1 MKKILILITLCIV
14 NCALF
19 PSVMIF
25 ASLGCPNKL
34 DSSRLSQKLCISQ
47 TIYKFAIHEEINSK
61 TWIYTKQ
68 ALKETKELN
77 PDLII
82 LHLNTYG
89 GEVTYADSIRTA
101 ILRCETPIVA
111 YIDNNAAS
119 AGALISIA
127 CDRIYM
133 RTGSQIGAA
142 TVVSGVDGSKMPD
155 KYQSYMRATMR
166 ATAESHGKDSLGHWR
181 RDPLIA
187 EAMVDESV
195 YIEGVIDTGKIL
207 TFTTKEAIEHHYCE
221 AEVENL
227 DQVITHEGY
236 DPLQCE
242 ISEYKPSLY
251 DKLKGTLMGTALRS
265 LLIMLIIGG
274 IYYELQQPGIGF
286 PLAVSITAAVLYF
299 APLYLDG
306 LAAYWEMAV
315 FIIGIALILLELFII
330 PGFGIAGIGGI
341 LCVLFGLV
349 TAMLNNNFFDFTP
362 IHIPD
367 LNQALLTVFLGLILG
382 TILIIYL
389 VSKIGTKGMFAR
401 LALNKEQTTDEG
413 YVGVPTEQIS
423 IVGYEGIATT
433 DLRPAGKVVINNRH
447 YDAVSQYGDFIE
459 KGTPIIVTK
468 YETTQLYVRKK

>member
-1 MKKILILITLCIV
+1 MKKALITFIIMHCALCIMHCQ
-14 NCALF
+14 N
-19 PSVMIF
+19 
-25 ASLGCPNKL
+25 
-34 DSSRLSQKLCISQ
+34 
-47 TIYKFAIHEEINSK
+47 IYKFAIDDEINSK
-61 TWIYTKQ
+61 TWIYTQQ
-68 ALKETKELN
+68 ALKEANSLN

-89 GEVTYADSIRTA
+89 GEVVYADSIRTA

-133 RTGSQIGAA
+133 RSGSQIGAA

-166 ATAESHGKDSLGHWR
+166 ATAESHGKDSLGRWR
-181 RDPLIA
+181 RDPIIA

-207 TFTTKEAIEHHYCE
+207 TFTTKEAIKHGYCE
-221 AEVENL
+221 AEVTTL
-227 DQVITHEGY
+227 DEVLKAEGY
-236 DPLQCE
+236 EPSQCT
-242 ISEYKPSLY
+242 ITEYKPSLY

-265 LLIMLIIGG
+265 ILIMLIIGG

-286 PLAVSITAAVLYF
+286 PLAVAITAAVLYF

-306 LAAYWEMAV
+306 LAAYWEIAV
-315 FIIGIALILLELFII
+315 FIIGIALILLELFIF
-330 PGFGIAGIGGI
+330 PGFGVAGIGGI
-341 LCVLFGLV
+341 LCVLFALI
-349 TAMLNNNFFDFTP
+349 TSMLNNDFFDFTP
-362 IHIPD
+362 IVIPD

-382 TILIIYL
+382 TALIIYL
-389 VSKIGTKGMFAR
+389 ISRIGTKGIFGR
-401 LALNKEQTTDEG
+401 LALAKEQTTNEG

-423 IVGYEGIATT
+423 IVSSEGIATT
-433 DLRPAGKVVINNRH
+433 DLRPAGKIIIDHRH

-459 KGTPIIVTK
+459 KGSSIIVTK
-468 YETTQLYVRKK
+468 YEATQLYVRKK

>member
-1 MKKILILITLCIV
+1 MKKALITFIIMHCALCIMHCQ
-14 NCALF
+14 N
-19 PSVMIF
+19 
-25 ASLGCPNKL
+25 
-34 DSSRLSQKLCISQ
+34 
-47 TIYKFAIHEEINSK
+47 IYKFAIHEEINSK
-61 TWIYTKQ
+61 TWIYTKE
-68 ALKETKELN
+68 ALKEANELK
-77 PDLII
+77 PELII

-166 ATAESHGKDSLGHWR
+166 ATAESHGKDSLGRWH

-227 DQVITHEGY
+227 DQVLEAEGY
-236 DPLQCE
+236 DPSQCE

-341 LCVLFGLV
+341 LCVLFGLI

-389 VSKIGTKGMFAR
+389 VSKIGTNGMFAR
-401 LALNKEQTTDEG
+401 LALDKEQTMEEG

-433 DLRPAGKVVINNRH
+433 DLRPSGKVVIDSRH

-459 KGTPIIVTK
+459 KGTPVVVTK
-468 YETTQLYVRKK
+468 YEATQLYVHKK

>member
-1 MKKILILITLCIV
+1 MKKTILLFILCIV
-14 NCALF
+14 HCT
-19 PSVMIF
+19 
-25 ASLGCPNKL
+25 
-34 DSSRLSQKLCISQ
+34 LCISQ
-47 TIYKFAIHEEINSK
+47 TIYKFAIHDEINSK
-61 TWIYTKQ
+61 TWIYTQQ
-68 ALKETKELN
+68 ALKEANTLSPN
-77 PDLII
+77 LII

-89 GEVTYADSIRTA
+89 GEVVYADSIRTA
-101 ILRCETPIVA
+101 ILRTETPIVA

-133 RTGSQIGAA
+133 RSGSQIGAA

-166 ATAESHGKDSLGHWR
+166 ATAESHGKDSLGQWR

-195 YIEGVIDTGKIL
+195 YIKGIIDTGRIL

-221 AEVENL
+221 AEVYNL
-227 DQVITHEGY
+227 DQLLEAEGY
-236 DPLQCE
+236 TPEQCT
-242 ISEYKPSLY
+242 ITEYKPSLY

-265 LLIMLIIGG
+265 ILIMLIIGG

-286 PLAVSITAAVLYF
+286 PLAVAITAAVLYF

-315 FIIGIALILLELFII
+315 FIIGIALILLELFIF

-341 LCVLFGLV
+341 LCVIFALI
-349 TAMLNNNFFDFTP
+349 TSMLNNDFFDFTP
-362 IHIPD
+362 IVIPD
-367 LNQALLTVFLGLILG
+367 LNQALLTVFFGLILG
-382 TILIIYL
+382 TALIIYL
-389 VSKIGTKGMFAR
+389 VSKIGTNGIFGR
-401 LALNKEQTTDEG
+401 LALAKEQSMDEG
-413 YVGVPTEQIS
+413 YVGVPTEQIT
-423 IVGYEGIATT
+423 IVGSEGIATN
-433 DLRPAGKVVINNRH
+433 DLRPSGKVIIDGHH

-459 KGTPIIVTK
+459 KGTSVIITK
-468 YETTQLYVRKK
+468 YEATQLYVRKK

>member
-1 MKKILILITLCIV
+1 MSKKKKKKERNKNTSTMKKALITFIIMHCALCIMHCQ
-14 NCALF
+14 N
-19 PSVMIF
+19 
-25 ASLGCPNKL
+25 
-34 DSSRLSQKLCISQ
+34 
-47 TIYKFAIHEEINSK
+47 IYKFAIDDEINSK
-61 TWIYTKQ
+61 TWIYTQ
-68 ALKETKELN
+68 EALKEANTLN

-89 GEVTYADSIRTA
+89 GEVVYADSIRTA

-166 ATAESHGKDSLGHWR
+166 ATAESHGKDSLGRWR
-181 RDPLIA
+181 RDPIIA

-207 TFTTKEAIEHHYCE
+207 TFTTKEAIKHRYCE
-221 AEVENL
+221 AEVTTL
-227 DQVITHEGY
+227 DEVLEAEGY
-236 DPLQCE
+236 EPSQCT
-242 ISEYKPSLY
+242 ITEYKPSLY

-265 LLIMLIIGG
+265 ILIMLIIGG

-286 PLAVSITAAVLYF
+286 PLAVAITAAVLYF

-306 LAAYWEMAV
+306 LAAYWEIAV
-315 FIIGIALILLELFII
+315 FIIGIALILLELFIF
-330 PGFGIAGIGGI
+330 PGFGVAGIGGI
-341 LCVLFGLV
+341 LCVLFALI
-349 TAMLNNNFFDFTP
+349 TSMLNNDFFDFTP
-362 IHIPD
+362 IVIPD

-382 TILIIYL
+382 TALIIYL
-389 VSKIGTKGMFAR
+389 VSRIGTKGIFGR
-401 LALNKEQTTDEG
+401 LALAKEQTTDEG

-423 IVGYEGIATT
+423 IVGSEGIATT
-433 DLRPAGKVVINNRH
+433 DLRPAGKIIIDGKH

-459 KGTPIIVTK
+459 KGSSIIVTK
-468 YETTQLYVRKK
+468 YEATQLYVRKK

>member
-1 MKKILILITLCIV
+1 MHCALCIMHCQ
-14 NCALF
+14 N
-19 PSVMIF
+19 
-25 ASLGCPNKL
+25 
-34 DSSRLSQKLCISQ
+34 
-47 TIYKFAIHEEINSK
+47 IYKFSINDEINSK
-61 TWIYTKQ
+61 TWIFTQK
-68 ALKETKELN
+68 ALQEAKDVN

-89 GEVTYADSIRTA
+89 GEVVYADSIRTA

-166 ATAESHGKDSLGHWR
+166 ATAESHGKDSLGRWR

-195 YIEGVIDTGKIL
+195 YIEGLIDTGKIL
-207 TFTTKEAIEHHYCE
+207 TFTTKEAIEHKYCE
-221 AEVENL
+221 AEVTTFNEVL
-227 DQVITHEGY
+227 EAEGY
-236 DPLQCE
+236 VASDCE
-242 ISEYKPSLY
+242 VTEYKPSLY

-265 LLIMLIIGG
+265 ILIMLIIGG

-315 FIIGIALILLELFII
+315 FVIGIVLLLLELFVI

-341 LCVLFGLV
+341 LCVIFGLV
-349 TAMLNNNFFDFTP
+349 LAMLNNDFFDFTP
-362 IHIPD
+362 IVIPD
-367 LNQALLTVFLGLILG
+367 LNQALLTVFLGLIFG
-382 TILIIYL
+382 SILIIYL
-389 VSKIGTKGMFAR
+389 ISKIGTKGMFAR
-401 LALNKEQTTDEG
+401 LALAKEQSMKEG

-423 IVGYEGIATT
+423 IVGSEGITT
-433 DLRPAGKVVINNRH
+433 TALRPSGKVIIDNRH

-459 KGTPIIVTK
+459 KGTPVIITK
-468 YETTQLYVRKK
+468 YEATQLYVRKK

>member
-1 MKKILILITLCIV
+1 MRNIKVLIL
-14 NCALF
+14 ALF
-19 PSVMIF
+19 MI
-25 ASLGCPNKL
+25 LGMAVNA
-34 DSSRLSQKLCISQ
+34 QKV
-47 TIYKFAIHEEINSK
+47 YKFAIHDEINSK
-61 TWIYTKQ
+61 TWIYTQQ
-68 ALKETKELN
+68 ALKEANTHN

-89 GEVTYADSIRTA
+89 GEVVYADSIRTA
-101 ILRCETPIVA
+101 ILRTETPIVA

-133 RTGSQIGAA
+133 RSGSQIGAA
-142 TVVSGVDGSKMPD
+142 TVVNGMDGSKMPD

-195 YIEGVIDTGKIL
+195 YIEGIIDTGKIL
-207 TFTTKEAIEHHYCE
+207 TFTTKEAIEHHFCE
-221 AEVENL
+221 GEIENL
-227 DQVITHEGY
+227 DQLLEAEGY
-236 DPLQCE
+236 TPGQYT
-242 ISEYKPSLY
+242 ITEYKPSPY

-265 LLIMLIIGG
+265 ILIMLIIGG

-315 FIIGIALILLELFII
+315 FIVGIALILLELFIF
-330 PGFGIAGIGGI
+330 PGFGVAGIGGI
-341 LCVLFGLV
+341 LCVLFGLI
-349 TAMLNNNFFDFTP
+349 TAMLNNDFFDFTP

-367 LNQALLTVFLGLILG
+367 LNQALLTVFLGLIFG
-382 TILIIYL
+382 TALIIYL
-389 VSKIGTKGMFAR
+389 VSKIGTKGIFGR
-401 LALNKEQTTDEG
+401 LALAKEQTTDEG

-423 IVGYEGIATT
+423 IVGSEGITTT
-433 DLRPAGKVVINNRH
+433 DLRPAGKVIINNRH

-459 KGTPIIVTK
+459 KGAPVIVTK

>member
-1 MKKILILITLCIV
+1 MKKTLITLILCIMH
-14 NCALF
+14 CA
-19 PSVMIF
+19 
-25 ASLGCPNKL
+25 
-34 DSSRLSQKLCISQ
+34 LCISQ
-47 TIYKFAIHEEINSK
+47 TIYKFAIHDEINSK
-61 TWIYTKQ
+61 TWIYTKE
-68 ALKETKELN
+68 ALNEANTLN

-101 ILRCETPIVA
+101 ILRTETPIVA

-133 RTGSQIGAA
+133 RSGSQIGAA

-195 YIEGVIDTGKIL
+195 YIEGIIDTGKIL
-207 TFTTKEAIEHHYCE
+207 TFTTQEAIQHHYCE

-227 DQVITHEGY
+227 DQLLIAEGY
-236 DPLQCE
+236 EPSQCE

-265 LLIMLIIGG
+265 ILIMLIIGG

-306 LAAYWEMAV
+306 LAAYWEMAI

-341 LCVLFGLV
+341 LCILFGLV
-349 TAMLNNNFFDFTP
+349 TAMLNNDFFDFTP

-367 LNQALLTVFLGLILG
+367 LNQALLTIFLGLILG
-382 TILIIYL
+382 TTLIIYL
-389 VSKIGTKGMFAR
+389 ASKIGTKGIFGR
-401 LALNKEQTTDEG
+401 LALAKEQTMEEG

-423 IVGYEGIATT
+423 IVGSEGIATT
-433 DLRPAGKVVINNRH
+433 DLRPSGKVIINNRH

-468 YETTQLYVRKK
+468 YEATQLYVRKK

>member
-1 MKKILILITLCIV
+1 MKKTLITLIIMH
-14 NCALF
+14 CALF

-68 ALKETKELN
+68 ALKEAKELN

-101 ILRCETPIVA
+101 ILRCEPPIVA

-166 ATAESHGKDSLGHWR
+166 ATAESHGKDSLGRWH

-227 DQVITHEGY
+227 DQVLEAEGY
-236 DPLQCE
+236 DPSQCE

-341 LCVLFGLV
+341 LCILFGLV
-349 TAMLNNNFFDFTP
+349 TAMLNNDFFDFTP

-389 VSKIGTKGMFAR
+389 VSKIGTNGMFAR
-401 LALNKEQTTDEG
+401 LALDKEQTMEEG
-413 YVGVPTEQIS
+413 YVGVPT
-423 IVGYEGIATT
+423 
-433 DLRPAGKVVINNRH
+433 
-447 YDAVSQYGDFIE
+447 
-459 KGTPIIVTK
+459 
-468 YETTQLYVRKK
+468 

>member
-1 MKKILILITLCIV
+1 MKKALITFIIMHCALCIMHCQ
-14 NCALF
+14 N
-19 PSVMIF
+19 
-25 ASLGCPNKL
+25 
-34 DSSRLSQKLCISQ
+34 
-47 TIYKFAIHEEINSK
+47 IYKFAIDDEINSK
-61 TWIYTKQ
+61 TWIYTQ
-68 ALKETKELN
+68 EALKEANTLN

-89 GEVTYADSIRTA
+89 GEVVYADSIRTA

-166 ATAESHGKDSLGHWR
+166 ATAESHGKDSLGRWR
-181 RDPLIA
+181 RDPIIA

-207 TFTTKEAIEHHYCE
+207 TFTTKEAIKHGYCE
-221 AEVENL
+221 AEVTTL
-227 DQVITHEGY
+227 DEVLEAEGY
-236 DPLQCE
+236 EPSQCT
-242 ISEYKPSLY
+242 ITEYKPSLY

-265 LLIMLIIGG
+265 ILIMLIIGG

-286 PLAVSITAAVLYF
+286 PLAVAITAAVLYF

-306 LAAYWEMAV
+306 LAAYWEIAV
-315 FIIGIALILLELFII
+315 FIIGIALILLELFIF
-330 PGFGIAGIGGI
+330 PGFGVAGIGGI
-341 LCVLFGLV
+341 LCVLFALI
-349 TAMLNNNFFDFTP
+349 TSMLNNDFFDFTP
-362 IHIPD
+362 IIIPD

-382 TILIIYL
+382 TALIIYL
-389 VSKIGTKGMFAR
+389 VSRIGTKGIFGR
-401 LALNKEQTTDEG
+401 LALAKEQTTNEG

-423 IVGYEGIATT
+423 IIGSEGITTT
-433 DLRPAGKVVINNRH
+433 DLRPAGKIIIDGKH

-459 KGTPIIVTK
+459 KGSSIIVTK
-468 YETTQLYVRKK
+468 YEATQLYVRKK

>member
-1 MKKILILITLCIV
+1 MKKTLITLILCIV
-14 NCALF
+14 HYA
-19 PSVMIF
+19 
-25 ASLGCPNKL
+25 
-34 DSSRLSQKLCISQ
+34 LCISQ

-61 TWIYTKQ
+61 TWIYTKE
-68 ALKETKELN
+68 ALNEANTLN

-101 ILRCETPIVA
+101 ILRTETPIVA

-187 EAMVDESV
+187 EAMVDESI
-195 YIEGVIDTGKIL
+195 YIEGIIDTGKIL
-207 TFTTKEAIEHHYCE
+207 TFTTKEAIEHHFCE
-221 AEVENL
+221 GEVDDL
-227 DQVITHEGY
+227 DQLLIAEGY
-236 DPLQCE
+236 EPSQCE

-265 LLIMLIIGG
+265 ILIMLIIGG

-286 PLAVSITAAVLYF
+286 PLAVAITAAVLYF

-341 LCVLFGLV
+341 LCILFGLI
-349 TAMLNNNFFDFTP
+349 TAMLNNDFFDFSP
-362 IHIPD
+362 IVIPD

-423 IVGYEGIATT
+423 IIGSEGITTT
-433 DLRPAGKVVINNRH
+433 DLRPAGKVIIDHRH

-459 KGTPIIVTK
+459 KGTTIIVTK
-468 YETTQLYVRKK
+468 YEATQLYVIKK

>member
-1 MKKILILITLCIV
+1 MKKALITFIIMHCALCIMHCQ
-14 NCALF
+14 N
-19 PSVMIF
+19 
-25 ASLGCPNKL
+25 
-34 DSSRLSQKLCISQ
+34 
-47 TIYKFAIHEEINSK
+47 IYKFAIDDEINSK
-61 TWIYTKQ
+61 TWIYTQ
-68 ALKETKELN
+68 EALKEANTLN

-89 GEVTYADSIRTA
+89 GEVVYADSIRTA

-166 ATAESHGKDSLGHWR
+166 ATAESHGKDSLGRWR
-181 RDPLIA
+181 RDPIIA

-207 TFTTKEAIEHHYCE
+207 TFTTKEAIKHGYCE
-221 AEVENL
+221 AEVTTL
-227 DQVITHEGY
+227 DEVLKAEGY
-236 DPLQCE
+236 EPSQCT
-242 ISEYKPSLY
+242 ITEYKPSLY

-265 LLIMLIIGG
+265 ILIMLIIGG

-286 PLAVSITAAVLYF
+286 PLAVAITAAVLYF

-306 LAAYWEMAV
+306 LAAYWEIAV
-315 FIIGIALILLELFII
+315 FIIGIALILLELFIF
-330 PGFGIAGIGGI
+330 PGFGVAGIGGI
-341 LCVLFGLV
+341 LCVLFALI
-349 TAMLNNNFFDFTP
+349 TSMLNNDFFDFTP
-362 IHIPD
+362 IVIPD

-382 TILIIYL
+382 TALIIYL
-389 VSKIGTKGMFAR
+389 VSRIGTKGIFGR
-401 LALNKEQTTDEG
+401 LALAKEQTTDEG

-423 IVGYEGIATT
+423 IVGSEGIATT
-433 DLRPAGKVVINNRH
+433 DLRPAGKIIIDGKH

-459 KGTPIIVTK
+459 KGSSIIVTK
-468 YETTQLYVRKK
+468 YEATQLYVRKK

>member
-1 MKKILILITLCIV
+1 MKKALITFIIMHCALCIMHCQ
-14 NCALF
+14 N
-19 PSVMIF
+19 
-25 ASLGCPNKL
+25 
-34 DSSRLSQKLCISQ
+34 
-47 TIYKFAIHEEINSK
+47 IYKFAIDDEINSK
-61 TWIYTKQ
+61 TWIYTQ
-68 ALKETKELN
+68 EALKEANTLN

-89 GEVTYADSIRTA
+89 GEVVYADSIRTA

-142 TVVSGVDGSKMPD
+142 TVISGVDGSKMSD

-166 ATAESHGKDSLGHWR
+166 ATAESHGKDSLGRWR

-187 EAMVDESV
+187 EAMVDESI
-195 YIEGVIDTGKIL
+195 YIKGVIDTGKIL

-227 DQVITHEGY
+227 DQLLTLEGY
-236 DPLQCE
+236 DPSQCK

-251 DKLKGTLMGTALRS
+251 DKLKGTLMGSALRS

-286 PLAVSITAAVLYF
+286 PLAVAIGAAVLYF

-306 LAAYWEMAV
+306 LAAYWEMTV
-315 FIIGIALILLELFII
+315 FVIGIILLLLELFVI
-330 PGFGIAGIGGI
+330 PGFGIAGISGI
-341 LCVLFGLV
+341 LCVIFGLV
-349 TAMLNNNFFDFTP
+349 LAMLNNDFFDFTP
-362 IHIPD
+362 IVIPD

-382 TILIIYL
+382 TALIIYL
-389 VSKIGTKGMFAR
+389 VSRIGTKGIFGR
-401 LALNKEQTTDEG
+401 LALAKEQTTDEG
-413 YVGVPTEQIS
+413 YVGVPTERIN
-423 IVGYEGIATT
+423 IVGSEGIATT
-433 DLRPAGKVVINNRH
+433 DLRPAGKIIIDRKH

-459 KGTPIIVTK
+459 KGTSIIVTK
-468 YETTQLYVRKK
+468 YEATQLYVRKK

>member
-1 MKKILILITLCIV
+1 MKKILILIALYIV
-14 NCALF
+14 NCA
-19 PSVMIF
+19 
-25 ASLGCPNKL
+25 
-34 DSSRLSQKLCISQ
+34 LCISQ

-68 ALKETKELN
+68 ALKEAKELN

-166 ATAESHGKDSLGHWR
+166 ATAESHGKDSLGRWH

-227 DQVITHEGY
+227 DQVLEAEGY
-236 DPLQCE
+236 DPSQCE

-330 PGFGIAGIGGI
+330 PGFGVAGIGGI
-341 LCVLFGLV
+341 LCVIFALI
-349 TAMLNNNFFDFTP
+349 TSMLNNDFFDFTP

-389 VSKIGTKGMFAR
+389 VSKIGTNGMFAR
-401 LALNKEQTTDEG
+401 LALDKEQTMEEG
-413 YVGVPTEQIS
+413 YVGVPIKQIS
-423 IVGYEGIATT
+423 IVGSEGIATT
-433 DLRPAGKVVINNRH
+433 DLRPSGKVVIDGRH

>member
-1 MKKILILITLCIV
+1 MKKTILLFILCIV
-14 NCALF
+14 NCA
-19 PSVMIF
+19 
-25 ASLGCPNKL
+25 
-34 DSSRLSQKLCISQ
+34 LCISQ

-101 ILRCETPIVA
+101 ILRCEPPIVA

-207 TFTTKEAIEHHYCE
+207 TFTTKEAIEHKYCE
-221 AEVENL
+221 AEVTTFNEVL
-227 DQVITHEGY
+227 EAEGY
-236 DPLQCE
+236 VASDCE
-242 ISEYKPSLY
+242 VTEYKPSLY

-265 LLIMLIIGG
+265 ILIMLIIGG

-341 LCVLFGLV
+341 LCILFGLV
-349 TAMLNNNFFDFTP
+349 TAMLNNDFFDFTP

-423 IVGYEGIATT
+423 IIGSEGITTT
-433 DLRPAGKVVINNRH
+433 DLRPSGKVIINNRH

-459 KGTPIIVTK
+459 KGTPVVVTK
-468 YETTQLYVRKK
+468 YEATQLYVRKK

>member
-1 MKKILILITLCIV
+1 MKKTILLFILCIV
-14 NCALF
+14 HCT
-19 PSVMIF
+19 
-25 ASLGCPNKL
+25 
-34 DSSRLSQKLCISQ
+34 LCISQ
-47 TIYKFAIHEEINSK
+47 TIYKFAIHDEINSK
-61 TWIYTKQ
+61 TWIYTQQ
-68 ALKETKELN
+68 ALKEANTLSPN
-77 PDLII
+77 LII

-89 GEVTYADSIRTA
+89 GEVVYADSIRTA
-101 ILRCETPIVA
+101 ILRTETPIVA

-133 RTGSQIGAA
+133 RSGSQIGAA

-166 ATAESHGKDSLGHWR
+166 ATAESHGKDSLGQWR

-195 YIEGVIDTGKIL
+195 YIKGIIDTGRIL

-221 AEVENL
+221 AEVYNL
-227 DQVITHEGY
+227 DQLLEAEGY
-236 DPLQCE
+236 TPEQCT
-242 ISEYKPSLY
+242 ITEYKPSLY

-265 LLIMLIIGG
+265 ILIMLIIGG

-286 PLAVSITAAVLYF
+286 PLAVAITAAVLYF

-315 FIIGIALILLELFII
+315 FIIGIALILLELFIF

-341 LCVLFGLV
+341 LCVIFALI
-349 TAMLNNNFFDFTP
+349 TSMLNNDFFDFTP
-362 IHIPD
+362 IVIPD
-367 LNQALLTVFLGLILG
+367 LNQALLTVFFGLILG
-382 TILIIYL
+382 TALIIYL
-389 VSKIGTKGMFAR
+389 VSKIGTNGIFGR
-401 LALNKEQTTDEG
+401 LALAKEQSMDEG
-413 YVGVPTEQIS
+413 YVGVPTEQIT
-423 IVGYEGIATT
+423 IVGSEGIATT
-433 DLRPAGKVVINNRH
+433 DLRPSGKVIIDGHH

-459 KGTPIIVTK
+459 KGTSVIITK
-468 YETTQLYVRKK
+468 YEATQLYVRKK

>member
-1 MKKILILITLCIV
+1 MKKALIIIALCIA
-14 NCALF
+14 NCTLIAQ
-19 PSVMIF
+19 S
-25 ASLGCPNKL
+25 
-34 DSSRLSQKLCISQ
+34 
-47 TIYKFAIHEEINSK
+47 IYKFAIHEEINSK
-61 TWIYTKQ
+61 TWIYTKE
-68 ALKETKELN
+68 ALKEANELK
-77 PDLII
+77 PELII

-89 GEVTYADSIRTA
+89 GEVVYADSIRTA

-133 RTGSQIGAA
+133 QTGSQIGAA
-142 TVVSGVDGSKMPD
+142 TVVSGIDGSKMPD

-166 ATAESHGKDSLGHWR
+166 ATAESHGKDSLGRWH

-195 YIEGVIDTGKIL
+195 YIEGIIDSGKIL
-207 TFTTKEAIEHHYCE
+207 TFTTKEAIEHNYCE
-221 AEVENL
+221 AEVETL
-227 DQVITHEGY
+227 DQVLEAEGY
-236 DPLQCE
+236 DPSQCE

-265 LLIMLIIGG
+265 ILIMLIIGG

-341 LCVLFGLV
+341 LCVLFGLI
-349 TAMLNNNFFDFTP
+349 TAMLNNDFFDFTP

-367 LNQALLTVFLGLILG
+367 LNQALITVLVGLILG
-382 TILIIYL
+382 TLLIIYL
-389 VSKIGTKGMFAR
+389 VSKIGTNGMFAR
-401 LALNKEQTTDEG
+401 LALDKEQTMAEG
-413 YVGVPTEQIS
+413 YVGVPTEQTTLL
-423 IVGYEGIATT
+423 GAEGTTAT
-433 DLRPAGKVVINNRH
+433 DLRPAGKVVIDGRH
-447 YDAVSQYGDFIE
+447 YDAKSHFGDFIP
-459 KGTPIIVTK
+459 KGTPVVVTR
-468 YETTQLYVRKK
+468 YETTQIYVKTK

>member
-1 MKKILILITLCIV
+1 MSSCLKQNNTMKKTILLFILCIV
-14 NCALF
+14 HYA
-19 PSVMIF
+19 
-25 ASLGCPNKL
+25 
-34 DSSRLSQKLCISQ
+34 LCISQ

-61 TWIYTKQ
+61 TWIYTQQ
-68 ALKETKELN
+68 ALKEANSLN

-89 GEVTYADSIRTA
+89 GEVVYADSIRTA
-101 ILRCETPIVA
+101 ILRTETPIVA

-133 RTGSQIGAA
+133 RSGSQIGAA
-142 TVVSGVDGSKMPD
+142 TVVNGMDGSKMPD

-195 YIEGVIDTGKIL
+195 YIEGIIDTGKIL
-207 TFTTKEAIEHHYCE
+207 TFTTKEAIQHHYCE

-227 DQVITHEGY
+227 DQLLEAEGY
-236 DPLQCE
+236 TPEQCT
-242 ISEYKPSLY
+242 ITEYKPSLY

-265 LLIMLIIGG
+265 ILIMLIIGG

-286 PLAVSITAAVLYF
+286 PLAVAITAAVLYF

-306 LAAYWEMAV
+306 LAAYWEIAV
-315 FIIGIALILLELFII
+315 FIVGIALILLELFIF
-330 PGFGIAGIGGI
+330 PGFGVAGISGI
-341 LCVLFGLV
+341 LCVLFALI
-349 TAMLNNNFFDFTP
+349 TSMLNNDFFDFTP

-367 LNQALLTVFLGLILG
+367 LNQALLTVFLGLIFG
-382 TILIIYL
+382 TTLIIYL
-389 VSKIGTKGMFAR
+389 VSKIGTKGIFGR
-401 LALNKEQTTDEG
+401 LALAKEQTTDEG

-423 IVGYEGIATT
+423 IIGSEGIATT
-433 DLRPAGKVVINNRH
+433 DLRPSGKVVIDNRH

-459 KGTPIIVTK
+459 KGTPVIVTK
-468 YETTQLYVRKK
+468 YEATQLYVRKK

>member
-1 MKKILILITLCIV
+1 MSYKKNNTMKKILILIALYIV
-14 NCALF
+14 NCA
-19 PSVMIF
+19 
-25 ASLGCPNKL
+25 
-34 DSSRLSQKLCISQ
+34 LCISQ

-68 ALKETKELN
+68 ALKEAKELN

-166 ATAESHGKDSLGHWR
+166 ATAESHGKDSLGRWH

-227 DQVITHEGY
+227 DQVLEAEGY
-236 DPLQCE
+236 DPSQCE

-330 PGFGIAGIGGI
+330 PGFGVAGIGGI
-341 LCVLFGLV
+341 LCVIFALI
-349 TAMLNNNFFDFTP
+349 TSMLNNDFFDFTP

-389 VSKIGTKGMFAR
+389 VSKIGTNGMFAR
-401 LALNKEQTTDEG
+401 LALDKEQTMEEG
-413 YVGVPTEQIS
+413 YVGVPIKQIS
-423 IVGYEGIATT
+423 IVGSEGIATT
-433 DLRPAGKVVINNRH
+433 DLRPSGKVVIDGRH

>member
-1 MKKILILITLCIV
+1 MKKTILLFIIMHCALCIMHCQ
-14 NCALF
+14 N
-19 PSVMIF
+19 
-25 ASLGCPNKL
+25 
-34 DSSRLSQKLCISQ
+34 
-47 TIYKFAIHEEINSK
+47 IYKFAIHDEINSK
-61 TWIYTKQ
+61 TWIYTQ
-68 ALKETKELN
+68 EALKEANTLN

-89 GEVTYADSIRTA
+89 GEVVYADSIRTA

-142 TVVSGVDGSKMPD
+142 TVVNGVDGSKMPD

-166 ATAESHGKDSLGHWR
+166 ATAESHGKDSLGRWR
-181 RDPLIA
+181 RDPIIA
-187 EAMVDESV
+187 EAMVDENV

-207 TFTTKEAIEHHYCE
+207 TFTTKEAIKHGYCE
-221 AEVENL
+221 AEVTTL
-227 DQVITHEGY
+227 DEVLKAEGY
-236 DPLQCE
+236 EPSQCT
-242 ISEYKPSLY
+242 ITEYKPSLY

-265 LLIMLIIGG
+265 ILIMLIIGG

-286 PLAVSITAAVLYF
+286 PLAVAITAAVLYF

-306 LAAYWEMAV
+306 LAAYWEIAV
-315 FIIGIALILLELFII
+315 FIIGIALILLELFIF
-330 PGFGIAGIGGI
+330 PGFGVAGIGGI
-341 LCVLFGLV
+341 LCVLFALI
-349 TAMLNNNFFDFTP
+349 TSMLNNDFFDFTP
-362 IHIPD
+362 IVIPD

-382 TILIIYL
+382 TALIIYL
-389 VSKIGTKGMFAR
+389 VSRIGTKGIFGR
-401 LALNKEQTTDEG
+401 LALAKEQTTDEG

-423 IVGYEGIATT
+423 IVGSEGIATT
-433 DLRPAGKVVINNRH
+433 DLRPAGKVIIDGKH

-459 KGTPIIVTK
+459 KGSSIIVTK
-468 YETTQLYVRKK
+468 YEATQLYVRKK

>member
-1 MKKILILITLCIV
+1 MKKALITFIIMHCALCIMHCQ
-14 NCALF
+14 N
-19 PSVMIF
+19 
-25 ASLGCPNKL
+25 
-34 DSSRLSQKLCISQ
+34 
-47 TIYKFAIHEEINSK
+47 IYKFAIDDEINSK
-61 TWIYTKQ
+61 TWIYTKE
-68 ALKETKELN
+68 ALKEANTLN

-89 GEVTYADSIRTA
+89 GEVVYADSIRTA

-166 ATAESHGKDSLGHWR
+166 ATAESHGKDSLGRWR
-181 RDPLIA
+181 RDPIIA

-207 TFTTKEAIEHHYCE
+207 TFTTKEAIKHGYCE
-221 AEVENL
+221 AEVTTL
-227 DQVITHEGY
+227 DEVLKAEGY
-236 DPLQCE
+236 EPSQCT
-242 ISEYKPSLY
+242 ITEYKPSLY

-265 LLIMLIIGG
+265 ILIMLIIGG

-286 PLAVSITAAVLYF
+286 PLAVAITAAVLYF

-306 LAAYWEMAV
+306 LAAYWEIAV
-315 FIIGIALILLELFII
+315 FIIGIALILLELFIF
-330 PGFGIAGIGGI
+330 PGFGVAGIGGI
-341 LCVLFGLV
+341 LCVLFALI
-349 TAMLNNNFFDFTP
+349 TSMLNNNFFDFTP
-362 IHIPD
+362 IVIPD

-382 TILIIYL
+382 TALIIYL
-389 VSKIGTKGMFAR
+389 VSRIGTKGIFGR
-401 LALNKEQTTDEG
+401 LALAKEQTTDEG

-423 IVGYEGIATT
+423 IVGSEGITTT
-433 DLRPAGKVVINNRH
+433 DLRPAGKVIIDGKH

-459 KGTPIIVTK
+459 KGSSIIVTK
-468 YETTQLYVRKK
+468 YEATQLYVRKK

>member
-1 MKKILILITLCIV
+1 MSKKKKKKERNKNTSTMKKALITFIIMHCALCIMHCQ
-14 NCALF
+14 N
-19 PSVMIF
+19 
-25 ASLGCPNKL
+25 
-34 DSSRLSQKLCISQ
+34 
-47 TIYKFAIHEEINSK
+47 IYKFAIDDEINSK
-61 TWIYTKQ
+61 TWIYTQ
-68 ALKETKELN
+68 EALKEANTLN

-89 GEVTYADSIRTA
+89 GEVVYADSIRTA

-166 ATAESHGKDSLGHWR
+166 ATAESHGKDSLGRWR
-181 RDPLIA
+181 RDPIIA

-207 TFTTKEAIEHHYCE
+207 TFTTKEAIKHGYCE
-221 AEVENL
+221 AEVTTL
-227 DQVITHEGY
+227 DEVLEAEGY
-236 DPLQCE
+236 EPSQCT
-242 ISEYKPSLY
+242 ITEYKPSLY

-265 LLIMLIIGG
+265 ILIMLIIGG

-286 PLAVSITAAVLYF
+286 PLAVAITAAVLYF

-306 LAAYWEMAV
+306 LAAYWEIAV
-315 FIIGIALILLELFII
+315 FIIGIVLILLELFIF
-330 PGFGIAGIGGI
+330 PGFGVAGIGGI
-341 LCVLFGLV
+341 LCVLFALI
-349 TAMLNNNFFDFTP
+349 TSMLNNDFFDFTP
-362 IHIPD
+362 IVIPD

-382 TILIIYL
+382 TTLIIYL
-389 VSKIGTKGMFAR
+389 VSRIGTKGIFSR
-401 LALNKEQTTDEG
+401 LALAKEQTTDEG

-423 IVGYEGIATT
+423 IIGSEGIATT
-433 DLRPAGKVVINNRH
+433 DLRPAGKIIIDGKH
-447 YDAVSQYGDFIE
+447 YDAISQYGDFIE
-459 KGTPIIVTK
+459 KGSSIIVTK
-468 YETTQLYVRKK
+468 YEATQLYVRKK

>member
-1 MKKILILITLCIV
+1 MKKTLITLILCIV
-14 NCALF
+14 HCA
-19 PSVMIF
+19 
-25 ASLGCPNKL
+25 
-34 DSSRLSQKLCISQ
+34 LCISQ

-68 ALKETKELN
+68 ALKEAKELN

-101 ILRCETPIVA
+101 ILRTETPIVA

-142 TVVSGVDGSKMPD
+142 TVVSGMDGSKMPD

-166 ATAESHGKDSLGHWR
+166 ATAESHGKDSLGQWR

-195 YIEGVIDTGKIL
+195 YIEGLIDTGKIL

-221 AEVENL
+221 AEVDDL
-227 DQVITHEGY
+227 DQLLEAEGY
-236 DPLQCE
+236 NPSQCE

-315 FIIGIALILLELFII
+315 FIIGIALILLELFVI

-341 LCVLFGLV
+341 LCILFGLV
-349 TAMLNNNFFDFTP
+349 TAMLNNDFFDFTP

-401 LALNKEQTTDEG
+401 LALDKEQTTDEG

-423 IVGYEGIATT
+423 IVGSEGIATT
-433 DLRPAGKVVINNRH
+433 DLRPSGKVVIDNSH

-468 YETTQLYVRKK
+468 YEATQLYVRKK

>member
-1 MKKILILITLCIV
+1 MKKALITFIIMHCALCIMHCQ
-14 NCALF
+14 N
-19 PSVMIF
+19 
-25 ASLGCPNKL
+25 
-34 DSSRLSQKLCISQ
+34 
-47 TIYKFAIHEEINSK
+47 IYKFAIDDEINSK
-61 TWIYTKQ
+61 TWIYTQ
-68 ALKETKELN
+68 EALKEANTLN

-89 GEVTYADSIRTA
+89 GEVVYADSIRTA

-166 ATAESHGKDSLGHWR
+166 ATAESHGKDSLGRWR
-181 RDPLIA
+181 RDPIIA

-207 TFTTKEAIEHHYCE
+207 TFTTKEAIKHGYCE
-221 AEVENL
+221 AEVTTL
-227 DQVITHEGY
+227 DEVLKAEGY
-236 DPLQCE
+236 EPSQCT
-242 ISEYKPSLY
+242 ITEYKPSLY

-265 LLIMLIIGG
+265 ILIMLIIGG

-286 PLAVSITAAVLYF
+286 PLAVAITAAVLYF

-306 LAAYWEMAV
+306 LAAYWEIAV
-315 FIIGIALILLELFII
+315 FIIGIALILLELFIF
-330 PGFGIAGIGGI
+330 PGFGVAGIGGI
-341 LCVLFGLV
+341 LCVLFALI
-349 TAMLNNNFFDFTP
+349 TSMLNNDFFDFTP
-362 IHIPD
+362 IIIPD

-382 TILIIYL
+382 TALIIYL
-389 VSKIGTKGMFAR
+389 VSRIGTKGIFGR
-401 LALNKEQTTDEG
+401 LALAKEQTTNEG

-423 IVGYEGIATT
+423 IIGSEGITTT
-433 DLRPAGKVVINNRH
+433 DLRPAGKIIIDGKH

-459 KGTPIIVTK
+459 KGSSIIVTK
-468 YETTQLYVRKK
+468 YEATQLYVRKK

>member
-1 MKKILILITLCIV
+1 MSKKKKKKERNKNTSTMKKTILLFIIMHCALCIMHCQ
-14 NCALF
+14 N
-19 PSVMIF
+19 
-25 ASLGCPNKL
+25 
-34 DSSRLSQKLCISQ
+34 
-47 TIYKFAIHEEINSK
+47 IYKFAIDDEINSK
-61 TWIYTKQ
+61 TWIYTQ
-68 ALKETKELN
+68 EALKEANTLN

-89 GEVTYADSIRTA
+89 GEVVYADSIRTA

-142 TVVSGVDGSKMPD
+142 TVVNGVDGSKMPD

-166 ATAESHGKDSLGHWR
+166 ATAESHGKDSLGRWR
-181 RDPLIA
+181 RDPIIA

-207 TFTTKEAIEHHYCE
+207 TFTTKEAIKHRYCE
-221 AEVENL
+221 AEITTL
-227 DQVITHEGY
+227 DEVLKAEGY
-236 DPLQCE
+236 EPSQCT
-242 ISEYKPSLY
+242 ITEYKPSLY

-265 LLIMLIIGG
+265 ILIMLIIGG

-286 PLAVSITAAVLYF
+286 PLAVAITAAVLYF

-306 LAAYWEMAV
+306 LAAYWEIAV
-315 FIIGIALILLELFII
+315 FIIGIVLILLELFIF
-330 PGFGIAGIGGI
+330 PGFGVAGIGGI
-341 LCVLFGLV
+341 LCVLFALI
-349 TAMLNNNFFDFTP
+349 TSMLNNDFFDFTP
-362 IHIPD
+362 IVIPD

-382 TILIIYL
+382 TALIIYL
-389 VSKIGTKGMFAR
+389 VSRIGTKGIFAR
-401 LALNKEQTTDEG
+401 LALAKEQTMEEG

-423 IVGYEGIATT
+423 IVGSEGITTT
-433 DLRPAGKVVINNRH
+433 DLRPAGKVIIDGKH

-459 KGTPIIVTK
+459 KGSSIIVTK

>member
-1 MKKILILITLCIV
+1 MSKKKKKKERNKNTSTMKKALITFIIMHCALCIMHCQ
-14 NCALF
+14 N
-19 PSVMIF
+19 
-25 ASLGCPNKL
+25 
-34 DSSRLSQKLCISQ
+34 
-47 TIYKFAIHEEINSK
+47 IYKFAIDDEINSK
-61 TWIYTKQ
+61 TWIYTQ
-68 ALKETKELN
+68 EALKEANTLN

-89 GEVTYADSIRTA
+89 GEVVYADSIRTA

-166 ATAESHGKDSLGHWR
+166 ATAESHGKDSLGRWR
-181 RDPLIA
+181 RDPIIA

-207 TFTTKEAIEHHYCE
+207 TFTTKEAIKHGYCE
-221 AEVENL
+221 AEVTTL
-227 DQVITHEGY
+227 DEVLKAEGY
-236 DPLQCE
+236 EPSQCT
-242 ISEYKPSLY
+242 ITEYKPSLY

-265 LLIMLIIGG
+265 ILIMLIIGG

-286 PLAVSITAAVLYF
+286 PLAVAITAAVLYF

-306 LAAYWEMAV
+306 LAAYWEIAV
-315 FIIGIALILLELFII
+315 FIIGIALILLELFIF
-330 PGFGIAGIGGI
+330 PGFGVAGIGGI
-341 LCVLFGLV
+341 LCVLFALI
-349 TAMLNNNFFDFTP
+349 TSMLNNDFFDFTP
-362 IHIPD
+362 IIIPD

-382 TILIIYL
+382 TALIIYL
-389 VSKIGTKGMFAR
+389 VSRIGTKGIFGR
-401 LALNKEQTTDEG
+401 LALAKEQTTNEG

-423 IVGYEGIATT
+423 IIGSEGITTT
-433 DLRPAGKVVINNRH
+433 DLRPAGKIIIDGKH

-459 KGTPIIVTK
+459 KGSSIIVTK
-468 YETTQLYVRKK
+468 YEATQLYVRKK

>member
-1 MKKILILITLCIV
+1 MKKTLITLI
-14 NCALF
+14 
-19 PSVMIF
+19 
-25 ASLGCPNKL
+25 
-34 DSSRLSQKLCISQ
+34 LCIIHCTLTLAQ
-47 TIYKFAIHEEINSK
+47 TIYKFVIHEEINSK
-61 TWIYTKQ
+61 TWIYTQQ
-68 ALKETKELN
+68 ALNEANTLS

-101 ILRCETPIVA
+101 ILRTETPIVA

-133 RTGSQIGAA
+133 RSGSQIGAA
-142 TVVSGVDGSKMPD
+142 TVVNGMDGSKMPD

-227 DQVITHEGY
+227 DQVLEAEGY
-236 DPLQCE
+236 DPSQCE

-315 FIIGIALILLELFII
+315 FIIGIALILLELFVI

-341 LCVLFGLV
+341 LCILFGLV

-401 LALNKEQTTDEG
+401 LALDKEQTMTEG

-423 IVGYEGIATT
+423 IVGSEGITTT
-433 DLRPAGKVVINNRH
+433 DLRPAGKVIINGRH
-447 YDAVSQYGDFIE
+447 YDAKSQYGDFIE
-459 KGTPIIVTK
+459 KGTPVVVTK
-468 YETTQLYVRKK
+468 YETTQIYVKTK

>member
-1 MKKILILITLCIV
+1 MKKALITFIIMHCALCIMHCQ
-14 NCALF
+14 N
-19 PSVMIF
+19 
-25 ASLGCPNKL
+25 
-34 DSSRLSQKLCISQ
+34 
-47 TIYKFAIHEEINSK
+47 IYKFAIDDEINSK
-61 TWIYTKQ
+61 TWIYTQ
-68 ALKETKELN
+68 EALKEANTLN

-89 GEVTYADSIRTA
+89 GEVVYADSIRTA

-166 ATAESHGKDSLGHWR
+166 ATAESHGKDSLGRWR
-181 RDPLIA
+181 RDPIIA

-207 TFTTKEAIEHHYCE
+207 TFTTKEAIKHGYCE
-221 AEVENL
+221 AEVTTL
-227 DQVITHEGY
+227 DEVLEAEGY
-236 DPLQCE
+236 EPSQCT
-242 ISEYKPSLY
+242 ITEYKPSLY

-265 LLIMLIIGG
+265 ILIMLIIGG

-286 PLAVSITAAVLYF
+286 PLAVAITAAVLYF

-306 LAAYWEMAV
+306 LAAYWEIAV
-315 FIIGIALILLELFII
+315 FIIGIALILLELFIF

-341 LCVLFGLV
+341 LCVLFALI
-349 TAMLNNNFFDFTP
+349 TTMLNNDFFDFTP
-362 IHIPD
+362 IVIPD

-382 TILIIYL
+382 TALIIYL
-389 VSKIGTKGMFAR
+389 VSRIGTKGIFGR
-401 LALNKEQTTDEG
+401 LALAKEQTTNEG

-423 IVGYEGIATT
+423 IVGSEGIATT
-433 DLRPAGKVVINNRH
+433 NLRPAGKIIIDGKH

-459 KGTPIIVTK
+459 KGSSIIVTK